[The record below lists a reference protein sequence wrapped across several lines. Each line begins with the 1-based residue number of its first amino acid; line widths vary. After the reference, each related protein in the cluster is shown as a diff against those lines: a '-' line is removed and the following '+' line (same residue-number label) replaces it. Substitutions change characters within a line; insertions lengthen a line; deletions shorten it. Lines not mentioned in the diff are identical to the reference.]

1 MVSLSK
7 TQLNLSLFILLKKD
21 IPCDLKPSGTKQKP
35 LPPKSS
41 SPVVAVQDEIEIE
54 IAEVLYGMMR
64 MPLATSKQESATNE
78 GGAKTKTTVD
88 VKSKVSSPISNSQ
101 TVLQSS
107 TITLAA
113 NASSFN
119 AIGKVISFH
128 NDLLCLSSLLFFVC
142 SFCLSLVTAP
152 KRKKQR
158 HVKYDD
164 ENSPS
169 LPSRAIKSE
178 AEAPSKTQ
186 PPSGDQ
192 LKRSGSAEESTS
204 VLDSTNP
211 QARDSTAALD
221 SGSAEKKESNL
232 SNEERVMPKVE
243 SSSGVRSDGDG
254 ATTTISGA
262 KP

>member
-1 MVSLSK
+1 M
-7 TQLNLSLFILLKKD
+7 
-21 IPCDLKPSGTKQKP
+21 
-35 LPPKSS
+35 
-41 SPVVAVQDEIEIE
+41 
-54 IAEVLYGMMR
+54 
-64 MPLATSKQESATNE
+64 
-78 GGAKTKTTVD
+78 
-88 VKSKVSSPISNSQ
+88 
-101 TVLQSS
+101 
-107 TITLAA
+107 
-113 NASSFN
+113 
-119 AIGKVISFH
+119 
-128 NDLLCLSSLLFFVC
+128 
-142 SFCLSLVTAP
+142 VTAP